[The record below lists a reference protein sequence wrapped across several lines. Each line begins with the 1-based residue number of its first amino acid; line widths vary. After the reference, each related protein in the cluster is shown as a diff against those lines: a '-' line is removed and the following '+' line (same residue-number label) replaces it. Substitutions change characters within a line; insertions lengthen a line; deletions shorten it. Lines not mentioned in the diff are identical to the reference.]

1 MRFVVTLVLW
11 LFTTVALALAVPAA
25 WAQLNIVSEGGFAA
39 LAQKAADD
47 PGLQSAAA
55 GELTTRATALIAAHS
70 ERRHPVDG
78 AQVHDAATAFTAGPS
93 FPPLFAQVNRAAHQ
107 WLFNGFF
114 DGPGSADSW
123 VVDLAPM
130 LNDSSIRQILS
141 SHNVKVPAMLTVP
154 LTVSTTSVS
163 LRQGQLNRLATW
175 GPWASIG
182 AGALSGVCA
191 LLTVAA
197 ARSRGKALTSLGV
210 SALLVGA
217 AGWAGIELG
226 GRYVNTALN
235 GTTGDIR
242 QIAESMVSR
251 AEGSLHQWLD
261 VTLIAGAALVVF
273 GVLVAIVGSVRK

>member
-1 MRFVVTLVLW
+1 
-11 LFTTVALALAVPAA
+11 
-25 WAQLNIVSEGGFAA
+25 
-39 LAQKAADD
+39 
-47 PGLQSAAA
+47 
-55 GELTTRATALIAAHS
+55 
-70 ERRHPVDG
+70 
-78 AQVHDAATAFTAGPS
+78 
-93 FPPLFAQVNRAAHQ
+93 
-107 WLFNGFF
+107 
-114 DGPGSADSW
+114 
-123 VVDLAPM
+123 
-130 LNDSSIRQILS
+130 
-141 SHNVKVPAMLTVP
+141 
-154 LTVSTTSVS
+154 
-163 LRQGQLNRLATW
+163 
-175 GPWASIG
+175 
-182 AGALSGVCA
+182 

>member
-1 MRFVVTLVLW
+1 
-11 LFTTVALALAVPAA
+11 
-25 WAQLNIVSEGGFAA
+25 
-39 LAQKAADD
+39 
-47 PGLQSAAA
+47 
-55 GELTTRATALIAAHS
+55 
-70 ERRHPVDG
+70 
-78 AQVHDAATAFTAGPS
+78 
-93 FPPLFAQVNRAAHQ
+93 
-107 WLFNGFF
+107 
-114 DGPGSADSW
+114 
-123 VVDLAPM
+123 M

-235 GTTGDIR
+235 GTTGDVR
-242 QIAESMVSR
+242 QIAEVMVGY